1 LRESGSLCGA
11 ADVRDDQLKNRQKL
25 KIKKTTTSSNRWGK
39 YCAALKIFNLNLKSH
54 NQIDNLKFNFL
65 SKNNFHQKFEFS
77 K

>member
-39 YCAALKIFNLNLKSH
+39 YCAAFKIKIIPLKFEYKIH
-54 NQIDNLKFNFL
+54 HDNLQF
-65 SKNNFHQKFEFS
+65 
-77 K
+77 